1 VDAIVRDVAAALRRE
16 PALTGKGG
24 ALWRNALSSPRM
36 NSRAVLLLAVVVA
49 AVVGGVMF
57 FLQDKPVPTPVA
69 LTPSA
74 QPVDPGVVTPE
85 QTPRIRVAEKS
96 PVEEKLPPP
105 LPGATPISD
114 ADRKIDEILRI
125 NPENTEAAHIST
137 AQMLINL
144 IPTLP
149 PEGQAEAAQHVSNLL
164 PDKEYQ
170 RVRTMVVNPNA
181 APELL
186 DVLVT
191 DLMNRDDG
199 VKLPVLLDIAKIP
212 NHPTREE
219 ATTDLQIFLDG
230 DYGTDWAK
238 WDAALKAYLKKQAE
252 ETPPRPDVIQ

>member
-1 VDAIVRDVAAALRRE
+1 MNAKAVA
-16 PALTGKGG
+16 
-24 ALWRNALSSPRM
+24 
-36 NSRAVLLLAVVVA
+36 LLAVVVV
-49 AVVGGVMF
+49 AVVGGVML
-57 FLQDKPVPTPVA
+57 FLQERPAPSPVATPAPKMMVDTPVA
-69 LTPSA
+69 ADDEPPRTDAAPKA
-74 QPVDPGVVTPE
+74 PVD
-85 QTPRIRVAEKS
+85 
-96 PVEEKLPPP
+96 EKLPPP

-137 AQMLINL
+137 AQLLINL

-164 PDKEYQ
+164 PDKEYG
-170 RVRTMVVNPNA
+170 RVRSMVVNPNA

-191 DLMNRDDG
+191 DLMNRDDA

-230 DYGTDWAK
+230 DYGNDWGK

>member
-1 VDAIVRDVAAALRRE
+1 MP
-16 PALTGKGG
+16 PAPAPGTGSTSYG
-24 ALWRNALSSPRM
+24 AFVPDALSWPGMNPRL
-36 NSRAVLLLAVVVA
+36 VLVLAVVVT
-49 AVVGGVMF
+49 AVVGGVMW
-57 FLQDKPVPTPVA
+57 FLQEKPVAPVPPPEPPA
-69 LTPSA
+69 VGKREPVDASPEKVPAISAAPSA
-74 QPVDPGVVTPE
+74 PT
-85 QTPRIRVAEKS
+85 AEKM
-96 PVEEKLPPP
+96 PPP

-125 NPENTEAAHIST
+125 NPDNTEAAHIST
-137 AQMLINL
+137 AQLLINL

-164 PDKEYQ
+164 PDKEYA
-170 RVRTMVVNPNA
+170 RVRSMVVNPNA

-219 ATTDLQIFLDG
+219 AMTDLQIFLDG

-238 WDAALKAYLKKQAE
+238 WDAELKAYLKKQAE
-252 ETPPRPDVIQ
+252 ETPPRPDVIPVVQ

>member
-1 VDAIVRDVAAALRRE
+1 MKPRSVA
-16 PALTGKGG
+16 
-24 ALWRNALSSPRM
+24 
-36 NSRAVLLLAVVVA
+36 LLALFVA
-49 AVVGGVMF
+49 AVVGGVLWF
-57 FLQDKPVPTPVA
+57 VQDKPAPAPVGSQAPTQPEPAQTSPEPAQPPPVA
-69 LTPSA
+69 TRTPMA
-74 QPVDPGVVTPE
+74 
-85 QTPRIRVAEKS
+85 
-96 PVEEKLPPP
+96 EKLPPP
-105 LPGATPISD
+105 LPDAAPISD

-125 NPENTEAAHIST
+125 NPDNSEAAHIST
-137 AQMLINL
+137 AQLLINL

-164 PDKEYQ
+164 PDKEYN
-170 RVRTMVVNPNA
+170 RVRALVVNPNA

-230 DYGTDWAK
+230 DYGTDWTK
-238 WDAALKAYLKKQAE
+238 WDAVLKAYLKKQAE
-252 ETPPRPDVIQ
+252 ETPPRPDVIPAVP

>member
-1 VDAIVRDVAAALRRE
+1 MRDVAAALHGE
-16 PALTGKGG
+16 PAVERKGG
-24 ALWRNALSSPRM
+24 ALRRNALSWGGM
-36 NSRAVLLLAVVVA
+36 NFRPVALLAVFVT
-49 AVVGGVMF
+49 AVVVGVIW
-57 FLQDKPVPTPVA
+57 FLQEKPAPAPAAPPPVEQSVKVNPAPESSSRTPVA
-69 LTPSA
+69 PTTPA
-74 QPVDPGVVTPE
+74 NE
-85 QTPRIRVAEKS
+85 N
-96 PVEEKLPPP
+96 LPPP
-105 LPGATPISD
+105 LPGATPISE

-137 AQMLINL
+137 AQLLINL

-164 PDKEYQ
+164 PDKEYG
-170 RVRTMVVNPNA
+170 RVRSMVLNPNA

-191 DLMNRDDG
+191 DLMNRDDA
-199 VKLPVLLDIAKIP
+199 VKLPVFLEIARIP

-238 WDAALKAYLKKQAE
+238 WDAALKDYLKKQAE
-252 ETPPRPDVIQ
+252 ETPPRPGVNQ

>member
-1 VDAIVRDVAAALRRE
+1 MNPRLV
-16 PALTGKGG
+16 
-24 ALWRNALSSPRM
+24 LS
-36 NSRAVLLLAVVVA
+36 LAVVVA
-49 AVVGGVMF
+49 VVVGGVMWF
-57 FLQDKPVPTPVA
+57 VQDKPVAPPTLPPAARRSEPVSASPEPAQPPPVVSRTPKAETLPTP
-69 LTPSA
+69 
-74 QPVDPGVVTPE
+74 
-85 QTPRIRVAEKS
+85 
-96 PVEEKLPPP
+96 LPDVS
-105 LPGATPISD
+105 PISD

-125 NPENTEAAHIST
+125 NPDNSEAAHIST
-137 AQMLINL
+137 AQLLINL

-164 PDKEYQ
+164 PDKEYN
-170 RVRTMVVNPNA
+170 RVRAMVVNPNS

-230 DYGTDWAK
+230 DYGTDWTK

-252 ETPPRPDVIQ
+252 ETPPRPDVIPTVP